1 MLINVKKT
9 KFIKDGYRQRGCTS
23 KTAKIH
29 CFVRFVMYCFI
40 TTVPV
45 AFY

>member
-1 MLINVKKT
+1 MSKT
-9 KFIKDGYRQRGCTS
+9 KFIKDGYRLRSCTS
-23 KTAKIH
+23 ETAKIH
-29 CFVRFVMYCFI
+29 RFVKFVMYCSI